1 MEQRKEQKK
10 EQRVYAAFG
19 RGARRDWK
27 RAARRTVFSHYW
39 MAIMVCLVAAFLGTE
54 FTGSLESLHFTR
66 QKWDVISNF
75 LASFGR
81 PGAAANSRGVF
92 AIAVNKI
99 ADGSLQNIVNNTIMS
114 LAGSSEFWQ
123 SFGIVVSS
131 LVSMTYWVLVTHT
144 FVVILRRLFMEMRVY
159 EEVPPYRAL
168 YLHSARCWGRTSL
181 ALLRVAVQ
189 RGLWWLTIIGGAIKT
204 FSYYLCGFILAE
216 NPTMKGGDAI
226 ALSRKMMNGHKWECF
241 LLEFSFVP
249 WHLLSLAT
257 FGLSSLFYSSA
268 YLSAARCEFYA
279 AVRAQV
285 KAEGEAQALRDTYL
299 FEKAGAKT
307 LRRAY
312 NDLGRPAEKLPARVY
327 GNRVTRFFGECLGVT
342 LFVNPQDVARE
353 KIQDR
358 EYRLRYMRRCEQGL
372 SYPIRL
378 SPLLQYE
385 HKDHEPALF
394 TRKYP
399 VTTLVLLFF
408 LFSIIGWCWE
418 VVLHLLS
425 EGTFVNRGVLHGP
438 WLPIYGTGGVLVLL
452 ALYKL
457 RDKPWLEFWATVV
470 VCGVVEYFTAYY
482 LETVYDRRWWDY
494 AGYFLN
500 LHGRICAEGL
510 LVFGLGGMAVVYG
523 VAPLFDNLLHKVR
536 HSVLIGLCAA
546 LIALFCVDQA
556 YSHFHPNEGE
566 GITDEVVYKTDDAR
580 IRLDEE
586 AFV

>member
-1 MEQRKEQKK
+1 
-10 EQRVYAAFG
+10 
-19 RGARRDWK
+19 
-27 RAARRTVFSHYW
+27 
-39 MAIMVCLVAAFLGTE
+39 MAI
-54 FTGSLESLHFTR
+54 
-66 QKWDVISNF
+66 
-75 LASFGR
+75 
-81 PGAAANSRGVF
+81 
-92 AIAVNKI
+92 
-99 ADGSLQNIVNNTIMS
+99 
-114 LAGSSEFWQ
+114 
-123 SFGIVVSS
+123 
-131 LVSMTYWVLVTHT
+131 
-144 FVVILRRLFMEMRVY
+144 
-159 EEVPPYRAL
+159 
-168 YLHSARCWGRTSL
+168 
-181 ALLRVAVQ
+181 Q

-241 LLEFSFVP
+241 LMELSFVP

-299 FEKAGAKT
+299 FEKAGEKT

-327 GNRVTRFFGECLGVT
+327 GNKVTRFFGECLGVT

-452 ALYKL
+452 TLYKL
-457 RDKPWLEFWATVV
+457 RDKPWLEFWATVA

-536 HSVLIGLCAA
+536 RSVLIGLCAA

>member
-27 RAARRTVFSHYW
+27 RAARKTVFSHYW

-241 LLEFSFVP
+241 LLELSFVP
-249 WHLLSLAT
+249 WHLLNLAT

-452 ALYKL
+452 TLYKL

-586 AFV
+586 AFI

>member
-27 RAARRTVFSHYW
+27 RAARKTVFSHYW

-241 LLEFSFVP
+241 LLELSFVP

-285 KAEGEAQALRDTYL
+285 KAEGEAQALRDFRIAMAIADQLQNFAFARGERIQVAARYL
-299 FEKAGAKT
+299 RATNLRQLFHHGAAEPGGI
-307 LRRAY
+307 LHHRLDGIDQFGFAALA
-312 NDLGRPAEKLPARVY
+312 LG
-327 GNRVTRFFGECLGVT
+327 
-342 LFVNPQDVARE
+342 DVL
-353 KIQDR
+353 DD
-358 EYRLRYMRRCEQGL
+358 EQG
-372 SYPIRL
+372 
-378 SPLLQYE
+378 
-385 HKDHEPALF
+385 AG
-394 TRKYP
+394 
-399 VTTLVLLFF
+399 LVLN
-408 LFSIIGWCWE
+408 
-418 VVLHLLS
+418 HH
-425 EGTFVNRGVLHGP
+425 R
-438 WLPIYGTGGVLVLL
+438 
-452 ALYKL
+452 
-457 RDKPWLEFWATVV
+457 
-470 VCGVVEYFTAYY
+470 
-482 LETVYDRRWWDY
+482 
-494 AGYFLN
+494 
-500 LHGRICAEGL
+500 
-510 LVFGLGGMAVVYG
+510 FG
-523 VAPLFDNLLHKVR
+523 
-536 HSVLIGLCAA
+536 
-546 LIALFCVDQA
+546 
-556 YSHFHPNEGE
+556 
-566 GITDEVVYKTDDAR
+566 
-580 IRLDEE
+580 
-586 AFV
+586 

>member
-1 MEQRKEQKK
+1 MEQKK
-10 EQRVYAAFG
+10 AEKVYARFG
-19 RGARRDWK
+19 TQARRDWK
-27 RAARRTVFSHYW
+27 RAGRKTVRSHYW
-39 MAIMVCLVAAFLGTE
+39 PSVLLCLVAAFLGTE
-54 FTGSLESLHFTR
+54 FTGSLDVLHLTQ
-66 QKWDVISNF
+66 QKWDTISNF

-92 AIAVNKI
+92 ALAVNKI
-99 ADGSLQNIVNNTIMS
+99 ADGSLQDIVNNTVMS
-114 LAGSSEFWQ
+114 LAGSSEWGQ
-123 SFGIVVSS
+123 TIAIAVSS
-131 LVSMTYWVLVTHT
+131 LVSAIYWVLITNT
-144 FVVILRRLFMEMRVY
+144 FAVILRRLFMEMRVY

-168 YLHSARCWGRTSL
+168 YLHSAHCWGRTSL
-181 ALLRVAVQ
+181 AQLRAAVQ
-189 RGLWWLTIIGGAIKT
+189 LALWWLTIVGGVIKT
-204 FSYYLCGFILAE
+204 FSYYLCSFILAE
-216 NPTMKGGDAI
+216 NPTMKGKDAI

-241 LLEFSFVP
+241 LMELSFVP
-249 WHLLSLAT
+249 WHLLSMAT
-257 FGLSSLFYSSA
+257 FGLTDLFYASA
-268 YLSAARCEFYA
+268 YITATRCEFYA

-285 KAEGEAQALRDTYL
+285 KAEGEAEALRDTYL
-299 FEKAGAKT
+299 FERATAKT

-312 NDLGRPAEKLPARVY
+312 NDLGKPVENLPERVY
-327 GNRVTRFFGECLGVT
+327 GNRVSRFFGEYLGVT

-385 HKDHEPALF
+385 HKDREPALF

-408 LFSIIGWCWE
+408 LFSTIGWCWE
-418 VVLHLLS
+418 VVLHLVTA
-425 EGTFVNRGVLHGP
+425 GTFVNRGVLHGP

-457 RDKPWLEFWATVV
+457 RDRPWLEFIATIV
-470 VCGVVEYFTAYY
+470 VCGIVEYFTAYY

-523 VAPLFDNLLHKVR
+523 VAPLFDNLLHKIKR
-536 HSVLIGLCAA
+536 SA
-546 LIALFCVDQA
+546 LIALCVALVALFCVDQV
-556 YSHFHPNEGE
+556 YSHFYPNEGE
-566 GITDEVVYKTDDAR
+566 GITDEVVYKVNDAR
-580 IRLDEE
+580 VSPDGE

>member
-1 MEQRKEQKK
+1 MEQKK
-10 EQRVYAAFG
+10 AEKVYARFG
-19 RGARRDWK
+19 TQARRDWK
-27 RAARRTVFSHYW
+27 RAGRKTVRSHYW
-39 MAIMVCLVAAFLGTE
+39 PSVLLCLVAAFLGTE
-54 FTGSLESLHFTR
+54 FTGSLDVLHLTQ
-66 QKWDVISNF
+66 QKWDTISNF

-92 AIAVNKI
+92 ALAVNKI
-99 ADGSLQNIVNNTIMS
+99 ADGSLQDIVNNTVMS
-114 LAGSSEFWQ
+114 LAGSSEWGQ
-123 SFGIVVSS
+123 TIAIAVSS
-131 LVSMTYWVLVTHT
+131 LVSAIYWVLITNT
-144 FVVILRRLFMEMRVY
+144 FAVILRRLFMEMRVY

-168 YLHSARCWGRTSL
+168 YLHSAHCWGRTSL
-181 ALLRVAVQ
+181 AQLRAAVQ
-189 RGLWWLTIIGGAIKT
+189 LALWWLTIVGGVIKT
-204 FSYYLCGFILAE
+204 FSYYLCSFILAE
-216 NPTMKGGDAI
+216 NPTMKGKDAI

-241 LLEFSFVP
+241 LMELSFVP
-249 WHLLSLAT
+249 WHLLSMAT
-257 FGLSSLFYSSA
+257 VGLTDLFYASA
-268 YLSAARCEFYA
+268 YITATRCEFYA

-285 KAEGEAQALRDTYL
+285 KAEGEAEALRDTYL
-299 FEKAGAKT
+299 FERATAKT

-312 NDLGRPAEKLPARVY
+312 NDLGKPVEKLPARVY
-327 GNRVTRFFGECLGVT
+327 GNKVTRFFGECLGVT

-385 HKDHEPALF
+385 HKDREPALF

-408 LFSIIGWCWE
+408 LFSTIGWCWE
-418 VVLHLLS
+418 VVLHLVTA
-425 EGTFVNRGVLHGP
+425 GTFVNRGVLHGP

-457 RDKPWLEFWATVV
+457 RDRPWLEFIATIV
-470 VCGVVEYFTAYY
+470 VCGIVEYFTAYY

-523 VAPLFDNLLHKVR
+523 VAPLFDNLLHKVKR
-536 HSVLIGLCAA
+536 SA
-546 LIALFCVDQA
+546 LIALCVALVALFCVDQV
-556 YSHFHPNEGE
+556 YSHFYPNEGE
-566 GITDEVVYKTDDAR
+566 GITDEVVYKVNDAR
-580 IRLDEE
+580 VSPDGE

>member
-27 RAARRTVFSHYW
+27 RAARKTVFSHYW

-81 PGAAANSRGVF
+81 PGAEANSRGVF

-99 ADGSLQNIVNNTIMS
+99 ADGSLHNIVNNTIMS

-168 YLHSARCWGRTSL
+168 YLHSARCWGHTSL
-181 ALLRVAVQ
+181 ALLRVAIQ

-241 LLEFSFVP
+241 LMELSLVP

-299 FEKAGAKT
+299 FEKAGEKT

-327 GNRVTRFFGECLGVT
+327 GNKVTRFFGECLGVT

-385 HKDHEPALF
+385 HKDREPALF

-452 ALYKL
+452 TLYKL
-457 RDKPWLEFWATVV
+457 RDKPWLEFWATVA

-536 HSVLIGLCAA
+536 RSVLIGLCAA

-586 AFV
+586 VFV

>member
-27 RAARRTVFSHYW
+27 RAARKTVFSHYW

-241 LLEFSFVP
+241 LLELSFVP

-268 YLSAARCEFYA
+268 CLSAARCEFYA

-452 ALYKL
+452 TLYKL

-566 GITDEVVYKTDDAR
+566 GITDEMVYKTDDAR

>member
-27 RAARRTVFSHYW
+27 RAARKTVFSHYW

-81 PGAAANSRGVF
+81 PGAEANSRGVF

-99 ADGSLQNIVNNTIMS
+99 ADGSLHNIVNNTIMS

-168 YLHSARCWGRTSL
+168 YLHSARCWGHTSL
-181 ALLRVAVQ
+181 ALLRVAIQ

-241 LLEFSFVP
+241 LMELSFVP

-299 FEKAGAKT
+299 FEKAGEKT

-312 NDLGRPAEKLPARVY
+312 NDLGKPAEKLPERVY
-327 GNRVTRFFGECLGVT
+327 GNKVTRFFGECLGVT

-452 ALYKL
+452 TLYKL
-457 RDKPWLEFWATVV
+457 RDKPWLEFWATVA

-536 HSVLIGLCAA
+536 RSVLIGLCAA

>member
-27 RAARRTVFSHYW
+27 RAARKTVFSHYW

-54 FTGSLESLHFTR
+54 FTGSLENLHFTR

-99 ADGSLQNIVNNTIMS
+99 ADGSLHNIVNNTIMS

-299 FEKAGAKT
+299 FEKASAKT

-312 NDLGRPAEKLPARVY
+312 NDLGKPAEKLPERVY
-327 GNRVTRFFGECLGVT
+327 GNKVTRFFGECLGVT

-425 EGTFVNRGVLHGP
+425 DGTFVNRGVLHGP

-536 HSVLIGLCAA
+536 RSVLIGLCAA
-546 LIALFCVDQA
+546 LVALFCVDQA

>member
-10 EQRVYAAFG
+10 EQKVYAAFG

-27 RAARRTVFSHYW
+27 RAARKTVFSHYW

-81 PGAAANSRGVF
+81 PGAEANSRGVF

-99 ADGSLQNIVNNTIMS
+99 ADGSLHNIVNNTIMS

-168 YLHSARCWGRTSL
+168 YLHSARCWGHTSL
-181 ALLRVAVQ
+181 ALLRVAIQ

-241 LLEFSFVP
+241 LMELSFVP

-299 FEKAGAKT
+299 FEKAGEKT

-312 NDLGRPAEKLPARVY
+312 NDLGRPAEKLPERVY
-327 GNRVTRFFGECLGVT
+327 GNKVTRFFGECLGVT

-452 ALYKL
+452 TLYKL
-457 RDKPWLEFWATVV
+457 RDKPWLEFWATVA

-536 HSVLIGLCAA
+536 RSVLIGLCAA

>member
-27 RAARRTVFSHYW
+27 RAARKTVFSHYW

-241 LLEFSFVP
+241 LLELSFVP

-299 FEKAGAKT
+299 FEKAGANT

-452 ALYKL
+452 TLYKL

>member
-27 RAARRTVFSHYW
+27 RAARKTVFSHYW

-168 YLHSARCWGRTSL
+168 YLHSARCWGHTSL
-181 ALLRVAVQ
+181 ALLRVAIQ

-241 LLEFSFVP
+241 LMELSFVP

-299 FEKAGAKT
+299 FEKAGEKT

-327 GNRVTRFFGECLGVT
+327 GNKVTRFFGECLGVT

-452 ALYKL
+452 TLYKL
-457 RDKPWLEFWATVV
+457 RDKPWLEFWATVA

-536 HSVLIGLCAA
+536 RSVLIGLCAV

-566 GITDEVVYKTDDAR
+566 GITDEVVYKTDDAQSR
-580 IRLDEE
+580 FDEE
-586 AFV
+586 VFV

>member
-1 MEQRKEQKK
+1 MEQKK
-10 EQRVYAAFG
+10 AKKVYARFG
-19 RGARRDWK
+19 TQARRDWK
-27 RAARRTVFSHYW
+27 RAGRKTVRSHYW
-39 MAIMVCLVAAFLGTE
+39 PSVLLCLVAAFLGTE
-54 FTGSLESLHFTR
+54 FTGSLDVLHLTQ
-66 QKWDVISNF
+66 QKWDTISNF

-92 AIAVNKI
+92 ALAVNKI
-99 ADGSLQNIVNNTIMS
+99 ADGSLQDIVNNTVMS
-114 LAGSSEFWQ
+114 LAGSSEWGQ
-123 SFGIVVSS
+123 TIAIAVSS
-131 LVSMTYWVLVTHT
+131 LVSAIYWVLITNT
-144 FVVILRRLFMEMRVY
+144 FAVILRRLFMEMRVY

-168 YLHSARCWGRTSL
+168 YLHSAHCWGRTSL
-181 ALLRVAVQ
+181 AQLRAAVQ
-189 RGLWWLTIIGGAIKT
+189 LALWWLTIVGGVIKT
-204 FSYYLCGFILAE
+204 FSYYLCSFILAE
-216 NPTMKGGDAI
+216 NPTMKGKDAI

-241 LLEFSFVP
+241 LMELSFVP
-249 WHLLSLAT
+249 WHLLSMAT
-257 FGLSSLFYSSA
+257 FGLTDLFYASA
-268 YLSAARCEFYA
+268 YITATRCEFYA

-285 KAEGEAQALRDTYL
+285 KAEGEAEALRDTYL
-299 FEKAGAKT
+299 FERATAKT

-312 NDLGRPAEKLPARVY
+312 HDLGKPVENLPERVY
-327 GNRVTRFFGECLGVT
+327 GTRVSRFFGEYLGVT

-385 HKDHEPALF
+385 HKDREPALF

-408 LFSIIGWCWE
+408 LFSTIGWCWE
-418 VVLHLLS
+418 VVLHLVTA
-425 EGTFVNRGVLHGP
+425 GTFVNRGVLHGP

-457 RDKPWLEFWATVV
+457 RDRPWLEFIATIV
-470 VCGVVEYFTAYY
+470 VCGIVEYFTAYY

-523 VAPLFDNLLHKVR
+523 VAPLFDNLLHKVKR
-536 HSVLIGLCAA
+536 SA
-546 LIALFCVDQA
+546 LIALCVALVALFCVDQV
-556 YSHFHPNEGE
+556 YSHFYPNEGE
-566 GITDEVVYKTDDAR
+566 GITDEVVYKVNDAR
-580 IRLDEE
+580 VSPDGD

>member
-27 RAARRTVFSHYW
+27 RAARKTVFSHYW

-99 ADGSLQNIVNNTIMS
+99 ADGSLHNIVNNTIMS

-168 YLHSARCWGRTSL
+168 YLHSARCLGRTSL

>member
-27 RAARRTVFSHYW
+27 RAARKTVLSHYW

-66 QKWDVISNF
+66 QKWGVISNF

-131 LVSMTYWVLVTHT
+131 LVSMAYWVLVTHT

-241 LLEFSFVP
+241 LLELSFVP

-299 FEKAGAKT
+299 FEKASAKT

-312 NDLGRPAEKLPARVY
+312 NDLGKPAEKLPERVY
-327 GNRVTRFFGECLGVT
+327 GNKVTRFFGECLGVT

-452 ALYKL
+452 TLYKL

-510 LVFGLGGMAVVYG
+510 LVFGLGGMAIVYG

-536 HSVLIGLCAA
+536 RSVLIGLCAA

>member
-1 MEQRKEQKK
+1 MEQKK
-10 EQRVYAAFG
+10 AKKVYARFG
-19 RGARRDWK
+19 TQARRDWK
-27 RAARRTVFSHYW
+27 RAGRKTVRSHYW
-39 MAIMVCLVAAFLGTE
+39 PSVLLCLVAAFLGTE
-54 FTGSLESLHFTR
+54 FTGSLDVLHLTQ
-66 QKWDVISNF
+66 QKWDTISNF

-92 AIAVNKI
+92 ALAVNKI
-99 ADGSLQNIVNNTIMS
+99 ADGSLQDIVNNTVMS
-114 LAGSSEFWQ
+114 LAGSSEWGQ
-123 SFGIVVSS
+123 TIAIAVSS
-131 LVSMTYWVLVTHT
+131 LVSAIYWVLITNT
-144 FVVILRRLFMEMRVY
+144 FAVILRRLFMEMRVY

-168 YLHSARCWGRTSL
+168 YLHSAHCWRRTSL
-181 ALLRVAVQ
+181 AQLRAAVQ
-189 RGLWWLTIIGGAIKT
+189 LALWWLTIVGGVIKT
-204 FSYYLCGFILAE
+204 FSYYLCSFILAE
-216 NPTMKGGDAI
+216 NPTMKGKDAI

-241 LLEFSFVP
+241 LMELSFVP
-249 WHLLSLAT
+249 WHLLSMAT
-257 FGLSSLFYSSA
+257 FGLTDLFYASA
-268 YLSAARCEFYA
+268 YITATRCEFYA

-285 KAEGEAQALRDTYL
+285 KAEGEAEALRDTYL
-299 FEKAGAKT
+299 FERATAKT

-312 NDLGRPAEKLPARVY
+312 NDLGKPVEKLPERVY
-327 GNRVTRFFGECLGVT
+327 GTRVSRFFGEYLGVT

-385 HKDHEPALF
+385 HKDREPALF

-408 LFSIIGWCWE
+408 LFSTIGWCWE
-418 VVLHLLS
+418 VVLHLVTA
-425 EGTFVNRGVLHGP
+425 GTFVNRGVLHGP

-457 RDKPWLEFWATVV
+457 RDRPWLEFIATIV
-470 VCGVVEYFTAYY
+470 VCGIVEYFTAYY

-500 LHGRICAEGL
+500 LHGRICAEGM

-523 VAPLFDNLLHKVR
+523 VAPLFDNLLHKVKR
-536 HSVLIGLCAA
+536 SA
-546 LIALFCVDQA
+546 LIALCVALVALFCVDQV
-556 YSHFHPNEGE
+556 YSHFYPNEGE
-566 GITDEVVYKTDDAR
+566 GITDEVVYKVNDAR
-580 IRLDEE
+580 VSPDGE

>member
-1 MEQRKEQKK
+1 MEQKK
-10 EQRVYAAFG
+10 AKKVYARFG
-19 RGARRDWK
+19 TQARRDWK
-27 RAARRTVFSHYW
+27 RAGRKTVRSHYW
-39 MAIMVCLVAAFLGTE
+39 PSVLLCLVAAFLGTE
-54 FTGSLESLHFTR
+54 FTGSLDVLHLTQ
-66 QKWDVISNF
+66 QKWDTISNF

-92 AIAVNKI
+92 ALAVNKI
-99 ADGSLQNIVNNTIMS
+99 ADGSLQDIVNNTVMS
-114 LAGSSEFWQ
+114 LAGSSELGQ
-123 SFGIVVSS
+123 TIAIAVSS
-131 LVSMTYWVLVTHT
+131 LVSAIYWVLITIT
-144 FVVILRRLFMEMRVY
+144 FAVILRRLFMEMRVY

-168 YLHSARCWGRTSL
+168 YLHSARCWGHTSL
-181 ALLRVAVQ
+181 ALLRVAIQ

-241 LLEFSFVP
+241 LLELSFVP

-299 FEKAGAKT
+299 FEKAGEKT

-327 GNRVTRFFGECLGVT
+327 GNKVTRFFGECLGVT

-452 ALYKL
+452 TLYKL
-457 RDKPWLEFWATVV
+457 RDKPWLEFWATVA

-536 HSVLIGLCAA
+536 RSVLIGLCAA

>member
-1 MEQRKEQKK
+1 MEQKK
-10 EQRVYAAFG
+10 AKKVYARFG
-19 RGARRDWK
+19 TQARRDWK
-27 RAARRTVFSHYW
+27 RAGRKTVRSHYW
-39 MAIMVCLVAAFLGTE
+39 PSVLLCLVAAFLGTE
-54 FTGSLESLHFTR
+54 FTGSLDVLHLTQ
-66 QKWDVISNF
+66 QKWDTISNF

-92 AIAVNKI
+92 ALAVNKI
-99 ADGSLQNIVNNTIMS
+99 ADGSLQDIVNNTVMS
-114 LAGSSEFWQ
+114 LAGSSEWGQ
-123 SFGIVVSS
+123 TIAIAVSS
-131 LVSMTYWVLVTHT
+131 LVSAIYWVLITNT
-144 FVVILRRLFMEMRVY
+144 FAVILRRLFMEMRVY

-241 LLEFSFVP
+241 LLELSFVP

-327 GNRVTRFFGECLGVT
+327 GNKVTRFFGEYLGVT

-494 AGYFLN
+494 VGYFLN

>member
-27 RAARRTVFSHYW
+27 RAARKTVFSHYW

-99 ADGSLQNIVNNTIMS
+99 ADGSLHNIVNNTIMS

-452 ALYKL
+452 TLYKL